1 MRSLVQVSHSQDTP
15 IESHLE
21 KTVSYTY
28 AEALVENSLQNLL
41 SCCFAGGLLDKTLE
55 EGEALREVV
64 IFTALRP
71 EMSPLKA
78 LLSSR
83 DRLSRDIPIHIGQ
96 MEGKRVILV
105 SSGVGG
111 DRSLRAAELSYSR
124 HNPDGVLSTG
134 FCGGLVPEL
143 QPSDVVLSSWV
154 VSEAAGSRLNMKQ
167 LVLGDKAVPLQTVLT
182 GEGIRAYMGGFVC
195 VSRPVVSPTEKRAL
209 AHRTGAMVV
218 EMETFHLGEFFLSRN
233 VPFLGMRTVVDGL
246 NDRIPRL
253 KSTMMMA
260 GRPRPVDIL
269 RHLIFHPHGALDL
282 WRLYENGRRAQVAL
296 RRSVGAVIRVW
307 P

>member
-28 AEALVENSLQNLL
+28 AEALVENSLRN
-41 SCCFAGGLLDKTLE
+41 SLLDKTLE

-83 DRLSRDIPIHIGQ
+83 DRVSRDMPIHIGQ

-105 SSGVGG
+105 LSGVGR
-111 DRSLRAAELSYSR
+111 DRSLRAAELIYSR
-124 HNPDGVLSTG
+124 YNPDGVLSTG

-154 VSEAAGSRLNMKQ
+154 VSDAAGSRLDIKQ
-167 LVLGDKAVPLQTVLT
+167 LVPGDRAVPLQTVVSGT
-182 GEGIRAYMGGFVC
+182 GMRAHVGGFAC
-195 VSRPVVSPTEKRAL
+195 VSRPVVSRTEKCAL
-209 AHRTGAMVV
+209 AHRTGAMVA
-218 EMETFHLGEFFLSRN
+218 EMETLHLGEFFLSRN
-233 VPFLGMRTVVDGL
+233 VSFLGMRIVVDSL
-246 NDRIPRL
+246 NDHIPRL
-253 KSTMMMA
+253 KSTMAMA

-269 RHLIFHPHGALDL
+269 RYLIFHPDGALDL

-296 RRSVGAVIRVW
+296 RKSVGAVIRVW